1 MRLMLLLLLLPEGA
15 LAQGTAVLSGRAL
28 DVTDGSPIGFASVVV
43 ENAGSGQ
50 TLSGALTAENGRF
63 VVQGLAPGTY
73 KIRITFPGFYE
84 AEADVLVS
92 PLNQSYD
99 LGDIRLPRLETFK
112 EEITVTAEAIRAEG
126 IDTQVFRL
134 DEGPTQSTGTL
145 LDALKNLPGVTVD
158 EEGRVSLR
166 GSDRVAILID
176 GRQSS
181 LTGFGS
187 QRGLDSVSAANV
199 EAIEII
205 NNPSARFDAA
215 GMAGIINII
224 YKQQQQMGLSGD
236 LGLAIANGQFTK
248 QRADLPTD
256 LGSFSNN

>member
-1 MRLMLLLLLLPEGA
+1 M
-15 LAQGTAVLSGRAL
+15 
-28 DVTDGSPIGFASVVV
+28 
-43 ENAGSGQ
+43 
-50 TLSGALTAENGRF
+50 
-63 VVQGLAPGTY
+63 
-73 KIRITFPGFYE
+73 
-84 AEADVLVS
+84 
-92 PLNQSYD
+92 
-99 LGDIRLPRLETFK
+99 
-112 EEITVTAEAIRAEG
+112 TVPA
-126 IDTQVFRL
+126 
-134 DEGPTQSTGTL
+134 QSTGTL

-158 EEGRVSLR
+158 QEGKVSLR

-224 YKQQQQMGLSGD
+224 YKQEQQLGLSGD
-236 LGLAIANGQFTK
+236 VGVGLGMGQFTK

-256 LGSFSNN
+256 LGSFSNNEKFIPSVNLNYGTENVRTLRPG